1 MRFKYLLPPKYAF
14 AQQRHSKSKC
24 KSTSQANRRCKQ
36 ADVAITMSHKLQ
48 KLVKRNKEGHY
59 I

>member
-1 MRFKYLLPPKYAF
+1 MSSKYLLPPKDAF

-24 KSTSQANRRCKQ
+24 KSTYQANRRCKQ

-48 KLVKRNKEGHY
+48 TKTNQKK
-59 I
+59 